1 MFAARD
7 VDGIIVWATDANKI
21 EDYFCPVCGAKM
33 ILKAGDVNAWH
44 FAHEANTCS
53 DTWNYDM
60 SEWHRDMQEQFP
72 LECRE
77 VVMTHNG
84 ETHRADVFKDNVVV
98 EFQHSPIS
106 PSEFTARN
114 NFYNGLGYKVAWVFD
129 VSEQFEKGSIYYED
143 AFFDDFSEFYWTRPL
158 SVLRYGPIPQEDSL
172 KAWVSICFYFGESDA
187 DALIRRVNWS
197 SVNRK
202 TWKPTYKTLRLT
214 TTISL
219 NLVLQW
225 TCWTFSEIR
234 LICCAKRLKMSPSNI
249 RLSSGRLLFQKG
261 RTRSLAD
268 MTIKGARV
276 LMIVLTVSTTFAACT
291 ITVQIR
297 CVPTAHTL
305 KRARR
310 T

>member
-7 VDGIIVWATDANKI
+7 VDGTIVWATDANKI

-33 ILKAGDVNAWH
+33 VLKAGDVNAWH
-44 FAHEANTCS
+44 FAHEANACS

-129 VSEQFEKGSIYYED
+129 VSEQFENGSIYYED

-202 TWKPTYKTLRLT
+202 TWKPTYKTFKVDYNHFIELSPTMDMLDFFRSPLDMLRKT
-214 TTISL
+214 
-219 NLVLQW
+219 
-225 TCWTFSEIR
+225 
-234 LICCAKRLKMSPSNI
+234 LKAEPVKHKI
-249 RLSSGRLLFQKG
+249 EFGTALFLRE
-261 RTRSLAD
+261 RTRSLAG
-268 MTIKGARV
+268 MTIKGAKG
-276 LMIVLTVSTTFAACT
+276 LMNALTASTTFAACM

-297 CVPTAHTL
+297 CVRTVPTR
-305 KRARR
+305 KRAKRM
-310 T
+310 